1 MIARRTFLTGLVSAL
16 AAPAI
21 VRVES
26 IMPVRAPKLV
36 TVVDVPWQNILR
48 IEISNEEWRRLNMGV
63 PYLKGLDGSLEDY
76 SQIDR
81 MLTYHGEH
89 G

>member
-26 IMPVRAPKLV
+26 IMPVRSPKLV
-36 TVVDVPWQNILR
+36 TVKTI
-48 IEISNEEWRRLNMGV
+48 IEIPNEKWRRLNMGV